1 MSDSCRNRHCPRC
14 QTRARD
20 RWIQARSRD
29 LLPVSYAHVVFTIH
43 HALTPLALQNKG
55 AVYGLLLRASA
66 DTLLEIARDP
76 EHLGA
81 EIGFF
86 SVLHTWNQQLLL
98 HPHVHC
104 VVPAGGLALDHSRW
118 ISTSPRFFLP
128 VEVLAEVFR
137 GKFTEGLREL
147 YKARQLVLEGVLA
160 PLRNPRTF
168 AELLRTAH
176 QKDWVVY
183 AKRPFGGA
191 EHVVHYLARYTHR
204 VAISSHRLLS
214 LEDHSVTFRWRDS
227 RHYNKQR
234 QMTLSVHEFLRRF
247 SAACAADR
255 VRADPLFRV
264 LRASKTEG
272 VAAAVRAV
280 AGRLEAASFLASSR
294 GGGASAMDLPG
305 LRRADAGDRAADSAP
320 NPPARAAG
328 ERTLRMKRSFSTSK
342 ISLPRWPRPTCFWLF
357 DPCRFSA
364 LNPVL
369 LLALSLNG
377 KPILTVASPLFPEL
391 GTAFRFQNPKL

>member
-247 SAACAADR
+247 LLHVLPIGF
-255 VRADPLFRV
+255 VRIRYFGFFAHRKRKELLPLCVRLLGDSKPQV
-264 LRASKTEG
+264 SSPVPAVAERPLWTCPVCGGPMQVIERLTPLQIRLRA
-272 VAAAVRAV
+272 
-280 AGRLEAASFLASSR
+280 
-294 GGGASAMDLPG
+294 
-305 LRRADAGDRAADSAP
+305 
-320 NPPARAAG
+320 PPENARCA
-328 ERTLRMKRSFSTSK
+328 
-342 ISLPRWPRPTCFWLF
+342 
-357 DPCRFSA
+357 
-364 LNPVL
+364 
-369 LLALSLNG
+369 
-377 KPILTVASPLFPEL
+377 
-391 GTAFRFQNPKL
+391 